1 MHGYA
6 LNLDCWHFQRE
17 AFRGKHRMAFYDQR
31 SHGRSERSD
40 REHATIDQLGDDL
53 ARVIE
58 EVAPKGDV
66 VLVGHSMGGMS
77 IIALAERHPELFA
90 KRVTGVAL
98 VSTTAGG
105 LRPHRT
111 LGRWVPDRLGT
122 MVAPRVI
129 AALAKAPELVDS
141 ARRSGSNIGFI
152 VADMFAFGSKDVP
165 AAEVEFLDEMLAGTS
180 FDVLAEFFPNFS
192 QLDKFDHLGALG
204 KMPTTIICG
213 TKDKLTSIGH
223 SRKMAAAPPGRR
235 AGRVRGR
242 RAHGHLRGAGPGER
256 GAGGPR
262 GRCLDM
268 SDDITVE
275 TVDGSPSRGRPGRG
289 ARGVRQPAP
298 SRPARDCA
306 RGDPRVGRARRS
318 TRTVAC
324 SSSTTARRPGALMF
338 EPRGRLLGLR
348 RVGVLAPVRGLGVA
362 AQMASRAREIAQELG
377 FSGLELEARVELPG
391 TINFWRNLGY
401 VESER
406 NGNRLT
412 MLRMLPITH
421 RLETAEDTR
430 AFGEHLG
437 DPAGGR

>member
-1 MHGYA
+1 MSARRSLAYAAGGLAAAGLAAVATGVVVERRVVHTRRGGGAEADRLGALHSPRREVTCSDGVVLHAEVDEFTPYAHGKGGRSDDPTLVFVHGYA

-40 REHATIDQLGDDL
+40 REHATIEQLGDDL

-90 KRVTGVAL
+90 DRVKAVAL

-105 LRPHRT
+105 LRPHRI
-111 LGRWVPDRLGT
+111 LGRWVPDQLGT

-165 AAEVEFLDEMLAGTS
+165 AAHVEFLDEMLAGTS

-192 QLDKFDHLGALG
+192 QLDKFDHLAALG

-223 SRKMAAAPPGRR
+223 SRKMAQRLPDA
-235 AGRVRGR
+235 V
-242 RAHGHLRGAGPGER
+242 LVECDGAGHMVIFE
-256 GAGGPR
+256 
-262 GRCLDM
+262 
-268 SDDITVE
+268 
-275 TVDGSPSRGRPGRG
+275 SRDQVN
-289 ARGVRQPAP
+289 A
-298 SRPARDCA
+298 
-306 RGDPRVGRARRS
+306 
-318 TRTVAC
+318 
-324 SSSTTARRPGALMF
+324 AL
-338 EPRGRLLGLR
+338 EDL
-348 RVGVLAPVRGLGVA
+348 VA
-362 AQMASRAREIAQELG
+362 AAS
-377 FSGLELEARVELPG
+377 
-391 TINFWRNLGY
+391 T
-401 VESER
+401 
-406 NGNRLT
+406 
-412 MLRMLPITH
+412 
-421 RLETAEDTR
+421 
-430 AFGEHLG
+430 
-437 DPAGGR
+437 